1 MRSLTPWLIDAGQLL
16 LILAVPI
23 VVIGL
28 GVVAWRLRRDPD
40 GAVDRTVRDVAV
52 ALALA
57 VIVVA
62 TLLIRSPGL
71 GPDVPVH
78 VKWLPFEDLFD
89 ALRGAGRLR
98 LTIIEMVSNVILF
111 VPLGLALRWQNPRLG
126 LGRIAMI
133 AAAVSVGVELTQ
145 GLVLTDRWPS
155 TTDVIMNGLGGL
167 VGAAIAA
174 SLAPVPAQER

>member
-23 VVIGL
+23 IAVGIG
-28 GVVAWRLRRDPD
+28 VMAWRLRRESV

-57 VIVVA
+57 VVVVA

-78 VKWLPFEDLFD
+78 VKWLPFDDLLD
-89 ALRGAGRLR
+89 ALRGSGRLR
-98 LTIIEMVSNVILF
+98 LTIIEMVSNVVLF
-111 VPLGLALRWQNPRLG
+111 VPLGMALRWQNPRLG

-133 AAAVSVGVELTQ
+133 AAVVSIGVELIQ

-167 VGAAIAA
+167 VGAAIAG
-174 SLAPVPAQER
+174 SLARAPAEER

>member
-1 MRSLTPWLIDAGQLL
+1 MRSLTPWLIEAGQVLL
-16 LILAVPI
+16 VLAVPI
-23 VVIGL
+23 LVIGL
-28 GVVAWRLRRDPD
+28 GVVAWRSRRDPD

-57 VIVVA
+57 VIVAA

-71 GPDVPVH
+71 GPDVPVY

-89 ALRGAGRLR
+89 ALRGEGRLR
-98 LTIIEMVSNVILF
+98 VTIIEMVSNIILF

-126 LGRIAMI
+126 VGQTALI
-133 AAAVSVGVELTQ
+133 AAAVSIGVEVTQ
-145 GLVLTDRWPS
+145 GLVLTDRWPT

-167 VGAAIAA
+167 IGAAIAG
-174 SLAPVPAQER
+174 SLARAPAQGR